1 MELKTGADSGVCLKK
16 RHYGKHRSSLLYGG
30 FVDAATKSHD
40 VGLVTNDKDL
50 SKEVVPKKLIQE
62 RCVIVTATSLLA
74 CFNTHTI
81 IN

>member
-62 RCVIVTATSLLA
+62 RCVTVTATSIGL
-74 CFNTHTI
+74 F
-81 IN
+81 